1 MKDYTRS
8 EEWSWLMKELE
19 IFFTAKGIE
28 ETVENTDRIKVI
40 LLKCYRTGYV
50 SFQMKDYIGSEKGS
64 WYMKELEF
72 FFTANGIEETAWVMD
87 QG

>member
-1 MKDYTRS
+1 
-8 EEWSWLMKELE
+8 MKELE

-64 WYMKELEF
+64 
-72 FFTANGIEETAWVMD
+72 
-87 QG
+87 